1 MRSSRIPTI
10 FYPNMNTGMDD
21 QLARCKVAEKEGWG
35 LVVQHKTRENILS
48 AIDAVK
54 SIKSP
59 EIDNGM
65 DFTDEVEWISSL
77 LRF

>member
-1 MRSSRIPTI
+1 
-10 FYPNMNTGMDD
+10 MNTGMDD

-54 SIKSP
+54 SIKSQK
-59 EIDNGM
+59 INNGM
-65 DFTDEVEWISSL
+65 DFSDEVEWISSL